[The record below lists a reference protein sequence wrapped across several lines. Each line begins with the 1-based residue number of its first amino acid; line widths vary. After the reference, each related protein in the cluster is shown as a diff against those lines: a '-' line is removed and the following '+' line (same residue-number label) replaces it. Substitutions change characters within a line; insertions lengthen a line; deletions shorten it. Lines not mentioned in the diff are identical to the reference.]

1 MKATMHRLQRG
12 LAPLIGVTIVL
23 ALVPVIGVPRLWLLY
38 FFLFFVYLALANM
51 WNLLAG
57 YSGLIS
63 LCPAAFIG
71 LAGYTMAIL
80 TWFGWP
86 YYIGIILGSMVAA
99 LFAVIISV
107 PAFRMKGIYFAIGTL
122 VVPEILRYLFTI
134 WAPVGKPVYGG
145 GAGYIVKGVSA
156 VSQAQ
161 VYWLALGVGLISVLV
176 MRYVLRSKL
185 GSGLAAIRDNDITAA
200 SAGVNVFNAKLYSF
214 VISAFVT
221 GLAGA
226 IFYTFQG
233 YIEPV
238 SAFSVRWLIIIM
250 LSTVIGGEGTEA
262 GPIVGAII
270 VVFLYFL
277 LARYAEI
284 SLIIQGIILIAIMLL
299 APQGIMG
306 FIQKTRLYRSLV
318 QT

>member
-1 MKATMHRLQRG
+1 MKATMPRLQRG

-38 FFLFFVYLALANM
+38 FFVFFVYLTLANM

-86 YYIGIILGSMVAA
+86 YYIGIILGSIAAA
-99 LFAVIISV
+99 LFAVLISV

-161 VYWLALGVGLISVLV
+161 VYWLALAVGLVSVLV
-176 MRYVLRSKL
+176 MRYILRSKL

-306 FIQKTRLYRSLV
+306 FIQKTRLYRSLI
-318 QT
+318 

>member
-1 MKATMHRLQRG
+1 MPGLQRG

-38 FFLFFVYLALANM
+38 FFLFFIYLTLANM

-86 YYIGIILGSMVAA
+86 YYIGIILGSIAAA

-134 WAPVGKPVYGG
+134 WTPVGKPVYGG
-145 GAGYIVKGVSA
+145 GAGYIVKDVSG

-161 VYWLALGVGLISVLV
+161 IYWLALGVGLVSVLV

-200 SAGVNVFNAKLYSF
+200 SAGVNVFSAKLYSF

-250 LSTVIGGEGTEA
+250 LAAVIGGEGTEA

-318 QT
+318 

>member
-1 MKATMHRLQRG
+1 
-12 LAPLIGVTIVL
+12 
-23 ALVPVIGVPRLWLLY
+23 
-38 FFLFFVYLALANM
+38 
-51 WNLLAG
+51 
-57 YSGLIS
+57 
-63 LCPAAFIG
+63 
-71 LAGYTMAIL
+71 MAIL

-86 YYIGIILGSMVAA
+86 YYIGIILGSIVAA

-145 GAGYIVKGVSA
+145 GAGYVVKGVSA

-161 VYWLALGVGLISVLV
+161 IYWLALGVGLVSVLV

-221 GLAGA
+221 GLAGG

-250 LSTVIGGEGTEA
+250 LSAVIGGEGTEA
-262 GPIVGAII
+262 GPIIGAII

>member
-1 MKATMHRLQRG
+1 MPRLQRG
-12 LAPLIGVTIVL
+12 LAPLIGVTVVL
-23 ALVPVIGVPRLWLLY
+23 ALVPVIGVPPLWLLY
-38 FFLFFVYLALANM
+38 FFLFFIYLTLANM

-86 YYIGIILGSMVAA
+86 YYIGIILGSIAAA

-134 WAPVGKPVYGG
+134 WTPVGKPVYGG
-145 GAGYIVKGVSA
+145 GAGYIVKDVSG

-161 VYWLALGVGLISVLV
+161 IYWLALGVGLVSVLV

-200 SAGVNVFNAKLYSF
+200 SAGVNVFSAKLYSF

-250 LSTVIGGEGTEA
+250 LAAVIGGEGTEA

-318 QT
+318 

>member
-1 MKATMHRLQRG
+1 MKATMPRLQRG

-86 YYIGIILGSMVAA
+86 YYIGIILGSIVAA

-145 GAGYIVKGVSA
+145 GAGYVVKGVSA

-161 VYWLALGVGLISVLV
+161 IYWLALGVGLVSVLV

-221 GLAGA
+221 GLAGG

-250 LSTVIGGEGTEA
+250 LSAVIGGEGTEA
-262 GPIVGAII
+262 GPIIGAII

-318 QT
+318 